1 MARAI
6 GSLLVMGLLGMFVL
20 SLLFSVLMP
29 LMLLAVKVAIVLVI
43 GFLILR
49 VQNPIASG
57 PSQTTV
63 HRADAAG
70 RLGPPIAYD
79 VPPGTLRLTAD
90 GSRMVYEQVRTRKRR
105 AGPSVFESTI
115 AVRRR
120 SSPMPSTCKSWRST
134 NCWR

>member
-49 VQNPIASG
+49 VVSPKDAEKIRVKFKKAS
-57 PSQTTV
+57 
-63 HRADAAG
+63 
-70 RLGPPIAYD
+70 
-79 VPPGTLRLTAD
+79 
-90 GSRMVYEQVRTRKRR
+90 
-105 AGPSVFESTI
+105 
-115 AVRRR
+115 
-120 SSPMPSTCKSWRST
+120 
-134 NCWR
+134 